1 MQLPKRDR
9 ILGGYVCQECSSVW
23 SGIPLPFTY
32 CNGKWMCPDC
42 FQKYQK
48 GINQNEF
55 NNKNVKQ

>member
-1 MQLPKRDR
+1 MQLPKRDK
-9 ILGGYVCQECSSVW
+9 ILGGYVCQECNSVW

-48 GINQNEF
+48 RGTNG
-55 NNKNVKQ
+55 KH